1 MQVVS
6 RYTLPFAATPA
17 STRSAKAPVRPPVV
31 VETQP
36 LQVKAEKSSG
46 IWETGSFSFR
56 DVLDMIN
63 PLQHIPVISTI
74 YRKMTGDEMGY
85 ASRIAGDALY
95 GGAIG
100 SLVSSLVSAV
110 ANVFVDATTG
120 KDIGEHL
127 MAAVEPARVP
137 EAVRAQHRVP
147 VAGGYEAALTVAVS
161 GQQPVVKDAAVA
173 RTQVH
178 ARRSVQADTLPAT
191 TAIIMP
197 DLSRSQAAI
206 DAYKWQQIK
215 DDVREK
221 KTGYWG

>member
-17 STRSAKAPVRPPVV
+17 STRSAKAPVRPAVA
-31 VETQP
+31 VEAQP
-36 LQVKAEKSSG
+36 LQVKAEKKSG

-56 DVLDMIN
+56 DVLDMLN

-74 YRKMTGDEMGY
+74 YRKISGDQMGY

-110 ANVFVDATTG
+110 ANVFVDSTTG

-127 MAAVEPARVP
+127 MAAVVPARVP
-137 EAVRAQHRVP
+137 DAAKAQYRVP
-147 VAGGYEAALTVAVS
+147 VMRSHEAVLAVV
-161 GQQPVVKDAAVA
+161 GQQPVAIEGATD

-178 ARRSVQADTLPAT
+178 AQQRVQRHSQPIT
-191 TAIIMP
+191 TSLP
-197 DLSRSQAAI
+197 DLSRAQAAI
-206 DAYKWQQIK
+206 DAYKWQQIT
-215 DDVREK
+215 DASREK
-221 KTGYWG
+221 DKGYWV